1 MAYALSNSTLLDR
14 FGLTARFQD
23 LRDTL
28 AKRAARRAV
37 YNRTVAELQV
47 LSNRDLADLGFHR
60 SEIPQIAQQAADMA

>member
-14 FGLTARFQD
+14 IGLTARIQD

-37 YNRTVAELQV
+37 YNRTMAELQV
-47 LSNRDLADLGFHR
+47 LNDRDLADLGFHR
-60 SEIPQIAQQAADMA
+60 SEIPHIAQQAADMA